1 MKRYSESYLDHV
13 IEWQGKLFDLVDN
26 GLDKSYDTIDFI
38 KSYMLSDLRSKIDEG
53 APYFAT
59 MDSWELLDTLKKEGY
74 VLKPGKSIGGFAP
87 WWIEE
92 FYACYQWF
100 YAIPSSEVIQKVPL
114 EFLLKSYNVLHD
126 LDLKLAVERVGI

>member
-1 MKRYSESYLDHV
+1 MRRYSESYLDHV

-26 GLDKSYDTIDFI
+26 ALDKSYDTVDFI
-38 KSYMLSDLRSKIDEG
+38 KNYMSSGLRSKIDEG

-59 MDSWELLDTLKKEGY
+59 MDNLELLDSFKKEGY
-74 VLKPGKSIGGFAP
+74 MLKPGKSIGGFAP
-87 WWIEE
+87 WWVGE